1 MACRYNYD
9 LNGNLHLLNPGNSG
23 RLTPLRYDLRD
34 RITRLGDVQY
44 RLDEDG
50 FLRQRGADI
59 FEYNS
64 KGLPLTHAPTGPRLM
79 AMFSTN
85 ACVLRCLWLGLLV
98 RVYSKASSWTIQ
110 YRYDGLGRRV
120 ASKNSLGQ
128 HLQFFYADLS
138 YPTRITHV
146 YNHSSSEITSFY
158 YDFQVGALRGVRNV
172 RRNYSILYQP
182 PCVCVCV

>member
-1 MACRYNYD
+1 M
-9 LNGNLHLLNPGNSG
+9 
-23 RLTPLRYDLRD
+23 
-34 RITRLGDVQY
+34 
-44 RLDEDG
+44 DEDG
-50 FLRQRGADI
+50 FLRQRGAEI

-64 KGLPLTHAPTGPRLM
+64 KGQSSSFGPLTQDGSNSDGRVPCSLGFDAPFFG
-79 AMFSTN
+79 
-85 ACVLRCLWLGLLV
+85 LGRLV

-128 HLQFFYADLS
+128 HLQFFYADLN

-158 YDFQVGALRGVRNV
+158 YDFQVGALKT
-172 RRNYSILYQP
+172 S
-182 PCVCVCV
+182 